1 MKHAAA
7 ARTAQARDDWADC
20 GNGGI
25 AAIIRME
32 SGITMARTVIPI
44 YFDYASALCYVAWR
58 IVGELRGELE
68 FDPLW
73 KGAPIRM
80 RDGRT
85 RPGNRLGAIEKMKI
99 ATVIAETGVAVTP
112 LENWIDSQAALEG
125 SELAR
130 AAGRFD
136 AYHDA
141 VFRAVFEERR
151 DISDA
156 MALGEIAAAAGLD
169 REEFVAGVTAGAMR
183 ARLEEHR
190 READNFSALG
200 YPAFVLGD
208 YPLTGI
214 QPKETM
220 RLVLA
225 RYLARRSAEPLN

>member
-1 MKHAAA
+1 M
-7 ARTAQARDDWADC
+7 D
-20 GNGGI
+20 
-25 AAIIRME
+25 
-32 SGITMARTVIPI
+32 ITMARTVIPI
-44 YFDYASALCYVAWR
+44 YFDYASTLCYVAWR
-58 IVGELRGELE
+58 IVGELRAEID

-73 KGAPIRM
+73 KGVPIRM

-112 LENWIDSQAALEG
+112 LETWIDSQAALEG
-125 SELAR
+125 AELAR

-151 DISDA
+151 DISDMA
-156 MALGEIAAAAGLD
+156 ALGEIAAAAGLD
-169 REEFVAGVTAGAMR
+169 RAEFVAGVTAGLMR
-183 ARLEEHR
+183 ARLEEYR

-225 RYLARRSAEPLN
+225 RYLARRASEPTN